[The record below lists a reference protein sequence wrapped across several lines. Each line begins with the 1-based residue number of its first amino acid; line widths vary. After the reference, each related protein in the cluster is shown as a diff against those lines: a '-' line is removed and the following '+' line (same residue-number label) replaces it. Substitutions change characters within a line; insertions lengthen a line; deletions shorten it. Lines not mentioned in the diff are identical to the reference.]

1 MNTEKDHNIDDAT
14 EPKRKPMIEI
24 VVNGHEVEVEDNH
37 VTFEQL
43 VLIAY
48 PGEPPAPNIKYSI
61 TYRKVASEPHSGEL
75 AAGGYVE
82 VKNGSIINVGRT
94 IQS

>member
-1 MNTEKDHNIDDAT
+1 MKAEKNLNIDNAT
-14 EPKRKPMIEI
+14 EPKPKIEI
-24 VVNGHEVEVEDNH
+24 VVNGHEVEVEESH

-43 VLIAY
+43 VSIAY
-48 PGEPPAPNIKYSI
+48 PGESPAPNIKYSI

-75 AAGGYVE
+75 AAGGSVE
-82 VKNGSIINVGRT
+82 VKNGSVINVGRT